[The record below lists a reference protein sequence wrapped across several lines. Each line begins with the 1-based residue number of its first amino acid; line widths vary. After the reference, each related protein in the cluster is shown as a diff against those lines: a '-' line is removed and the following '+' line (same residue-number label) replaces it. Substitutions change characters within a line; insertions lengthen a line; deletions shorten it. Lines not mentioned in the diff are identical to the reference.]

1 MFQFHSPLSSNS
13 DQQCL
18 LRLQDPPLRW
28 FSPSWE
34 TELEL
39 TSTIYDMSQQVQ
51 NAMADRL
58 KMASEM
64 DQNSAGVTEEIG
76 KWKEAD
82 MERKKALD
90 EEKEKFQKAAY
101 YALEMLNR

>member
-1 MFQFHSPLSSNS
+1 MSASPTGSASAMVLAPSS
-13 DQQCL
+13 
-18 LRLQDPPLRW
+18 
-28 FSPSWE
+28 E

-39 TSTIYDMSQQVQ
+39 TSIIYDVSQQVQ
-51 NAMADRL
+51 KVMADML

-76 KWKEAD
+76 KCKEAA

-101 YALEMLNR
+101 SVLEMLNR